1 MPFEIRSAPV
11 QNRLRVATLSLACV
25 FAIAACGGKEEA
37 AAPAA
42 GAVPAAGIRR
52 SRRDRSGGERSRRRA
67 SRTRAE
73 PLAREVQRG
82 MVRHMGL
89 RDLGINYD
97 NLAVLRPTWMPAI
110 LCEGAFVM
118 LPEQEALLRMPE
130 FQQAYALGVAE
141 GLGEYFKKI
150 GGR

>member
-1 MPFEIRSAPV
+1 MKVYVDAPEGGPGMFRSV
-11 QNRLRVATLSLACV
+11 IERL
-25 FAIAACGGKEEA
+25 
-37 AAPAA
+37 P
-42 GAVPAAGIRR
+42 
-52 SRRDRSGGERSRRRA
+52 
-67 SRTRAE
+67 
-73 PLAREVQRG
+73 
-82 MVRHMGL
+82 HL

-141 GLGEYFKKI
+141 GLEGYFKKI
-150 GGR
+150 SGR